1 MAFVQLNN
9 AEIAAVKRGEKP
21 GKYMAEPAFIDSVNK
36 PHHLEDIAET
46 YGDQLIS
53 GPMSFTSIMG
63 VPVDEGQAD
72 SVYYWEKP
80 RLHAVPNGTIQATSP
95 GDTGTKTIT
104 TVNDHNVKDNDVV
117 LLNGKVRCFAKSTG
131 AKTYTVQAMDSGGF
145 GVSFAASEF
154 VKAQVIGSLFEQGA
168 DAPKTGELS
177 NIVRYEQP
185 FALAADAHVITGS
198 QMGNKAWFK
207 DTETGQFYYD
217 IVGLEDFYKRY
228 ENKLEAQA
236 IFGQKAGNQSISD
249 KVDGFDGYFA
259 TVEERGIVWN
269 GYITSLTELDYLTN
283 ILDKQGGASEYA
295 WFQNTNGCTNFSNLV
310 SAAQG
315 GEQPS
320 YGAFPNTGAS
330 GEDMAIKLG
339 FKSFSRGGRTW
350 HNKKLQVLQDPTWGG
365 QTEYYKGVMT
375 PLDKVTDAKSN
386 IQVPSLQMFVKSY
399 HGGNRRWKEFF
410 ISQSGVN
417 GEYIDGGDRQT
428 IVGRSEYNLVTRAA
442 NRHVIQRG
450 G

>member
-1 MAFVQLNN
+1 MAFVPLNN
-9 AEIAAVKRGEKP
+9 TEIAAVKRGEKP
-21 GKYMAEPAFIDSVNK
+21 ARYNAEPAFINSVNK
-36 PHHLEDIAET
+36 PHHLPDIAET

-53 GPMSFTSIMG
+53 GPLSFTSMMG
-63 VPVDEGQAD
+63 VPVDMGEAD
-72 SVYYWEKP
+72 EVYWWEKP
-80 RLHAVPNGTIQATSP
+80 RLHATPNGTIQSVNV
-95 GDTGTKTIT
+95 GDKGAKTIT
-104 TVNDHNVKDNDVV
+104 TVNDHNVKDNDQV
-117 LLNGKVRCFAKSTG
+117 LVDGNIRCLAKSTG
-131 AKTYTVQAMDSGGF
+131 AKTYTVEAMKPSGF
-145 GVSFAASEF
+145 GRAFSSGQS
-154 VKAQVIGSLFEQGA
+154 VKVQIIGSLYPQGA

-185 FALAADAHVITGS
+185 FAIAMDSHVITGS

-207 DTETGQFYYD
+207 DTETGMFYYD

-236 IFGQKAGNQSISD
+236 LFGEKVENQNISD
-249 KVDGFDGYFA
+249 DVDGFQGYFA
-259 TVEERGIVWN
+259 AVEERGINWS
-269 GYITSLTELDYLTN
+269 GYITSLAELDYITN

-310 SAAQG
+310 SQAQG
-315 GEQPS
+315 GENPS
-320 YGAFPNTGAS
+320 YGAFSNTGAS

-339 FKSFSRGGRTW
+339 FKSFSRSGRTW
-350 HNKKLQVLQDPTWGG
+350 HNKKLKVLQDPTWGG

-375 PLDKVTDAKSN
+375 PLDKVTDPKTS

-399 HGGNRRWKEFF
+399 HGQMQRYKEFF

-428 IVGRSEYNLVTRAA
+428 VTARSEFNLVTRAA
-442 NRHVIQRG
+442 QRHLIQSG